1 MGKRIFGQRAGQG
14 AGQGAGKT
22 GALLLALAGA
32 PAGAEAQTTL
42 YAGYSQSAQL
52 TFFNPIQN
60 SQGGPTLQVQVNG
73 GPTAHAVV
81 DTGSATLVLA
91 KNLVNTTGLQSL
103 GAGAVYYSSS
113 NRLLPGTYYSIP
125 VTITGANGA
134 SVTSMVQALVTD
146 IADSFAYMGIGFDRG
161 GTTGS
166 TANTPL
172 FPTASMNALLN
183 VTQVGTTA
191 VTNMRRGYIIDGST
205 NSITVGLTG
214 TASGYALMKLAPNT
228 VAGNPSLWARAQM
241 GVTVNGQALGTGNF
255 VPDTGIS
262 YMILVTSKSTIT
274 TPGPNNTFSVNLT
287 PGLPAELASSYSF
300 TTGPSAS
307 GTALPPSVEVMLPLS
322 AAADPLASDPAVNSG
337 QAFYSAFSYLFDYD
351 GGFVGYSGPGVVPVL
366 GLTGSVA
373 LPGVFA
379 SNLATFLTGNTT
391 LQATGQ
397 SATFNAPVSGP
408 ISGSGSSLTLGG
420 GAFTFNQGINLGG
433 GSFVVQQGSAA
444 INGGLTAAAIAIAAA
459 GTLANGSGSTI
470 TGSVL
475 NAGTLANSG
484 TIAGNVVN
492 TGVLTNVGTISGSV
506 ANTGAIGGT
515 GTIAGNVVNAGAI
528 APGNSIGT
536 MTIAGNYVQLAGSA
550 YQAEVNAAGQSD
562 LHQRRRRG
570 HPAGRHG
577 RRRAPCRAPP
587 RAAHDL
593 HHHSAAGGSPAPSPS
608 VNELYPFLLSSL
620 SYDANNV
627 YLDPAGRRLRGGGGQ
642 CHPVRRRRR
651 ARCQCQQCHRRLRHR
666 AECDGVQTLSPAQG
680 QAALTALSGNNY
692 AGFSSSMVQGAQLF
706 MNNFANQTGGGGSPV
721 SNRVALA
728 EACDVACEATSPP
741 LWGAW
746 GGALGGLGTIG
757 ANAATGGVTY
767 NVGGFAAGLDRLVA
781 PGFRVGVTTGY
792 TTGTQWVSGFTGKG
806 MTDSFLAGLYG
817 GYKRRQGLR
826 RRRAGY
832 AYSYNQ
838 MWRQI
843 TIPGLQQRT
852 AQGRTGANQFYGQIE
867 RRLSLRHRHRG
878 RGLHHAVRPP
888 AGLHRHAERFYRDR
902 RAVAQSH
909 RRPADAP
916 TRCAR

>member
-1 MGKRIFGQRAGQG
+1 MAQRAGWG

-22 GALLLALAGA
+22 GVLLLALAGA

-113 NRLLPGTYYSIP
+113 NKLLHGTYYSIP
-125 VTITGANGA
+125 VTITGANNT

-161 GTTGS
+161 GTTGA

-262 YMILVTSKSTIT
+262 YMILVSSNSNFTSGSGAT
-274 TPGPNNTFSVNLT
+274 NTVSVNLT
-287 PGLPAELASSYSF
+287 PGLPAELVSSYSF

-307 GTALPPSVEVMLPLS
+307 GTALPPSVEVQAPLS

-397 SATFNAPVSGP
+397 SATFNAPVSGS

-515 GTIAGNVVNAGAI
+515 GTIAGNLVHAGLI

-536 MTIAGNYVQLAGSA
+536 VAVGGNYAQLADSV
-550 YQAEVNAAGQSD
+550 YQVEVNSAGQSD
-562 LHQRRRRG
+562 LISVGGTANLQGGTAVVSVLPGSPLPIASRYTI
-570 HPAGRHG
+570 
-577 RRRAPCRAPP
+577 
-587 RAAHDL
+587 L
-593 HHHSAAGGSPAPSPS
+593 SAAGGVAGTLAG
-608 VNELYPFLLSSL
+608 VNELYPFLQSSAEL
-620 SYDANNV
+620 RRQQR
-627 YLDPAGRRLRGGGGQ
+627 LPRPAGRRLRGAGLER
-642 CHPVRRRRR
+642 HPVRRRRR
-651 ARCQCQQCHRRLRHR
+651 ARCQCQQRHRRLRHR
-666 AECDGVQTLSPAQG
+666 AGRAGDRQTVPQG
-680 QAALTALSGNNY
+680 QAAMTALSGNNY
-692 AGFSSSMVQGAQLF
+692 AGFSTSMVQGAQLF
-706 MNNFANQTGGGGSPV
+706 MNNFANQTGGGGI
-721 SNRVALA
+721 A
-728 EACDVACEATSPP
+728 ESQPRRPGRSLRRGLRQPP
-741 LWGAW
+741 RRAKWGAW

-757 ANAATGGVTY
+757 ANAAGRHGHLQCRRLR
-767 NVGGFAAGLDRLVA
+767 GRPGSARDRQLPHGHHRRLLDRH
-781 PGFRVGVTTGY
+781 PVG
-792 TTGTQWVSGFTGKG
+792 
-806 MTDSFLAGLYG
+806 
-817 GYKRRQGLR
+817 RRLR
-826 RRRAGY
+826 RPRHAPTPSRSASMAASPRTRSMPTPCWATPTPRTRCGGTSPFPACSRARPRARPAPTSSMARSRRAI
-832 AYSYNQ
+832 ASISAPTPTPSS
-838 MWRQI
+838 RRSRDCRP
-843 TIPGLQQRT
+843 TPARRT
-852 AQGRTGANQFYGQIE
+852 P
-867 RRLSLRHRHRG
+867 S
-878 RGLHHAVRPP
+878 P
-888 AGLHRHAERFYRDR
+888 
-902 RAVAQSH
+902 
-909 RRPADAP
+909 RPARSRSISPSPSRRP